1 MKSATATDGAFY
13 YRPTLAERFARL
25 LGFKYRQGEEP
36 SDIDALPGW
45 AQTRIGLRFTVLDRV
60 RLLVTGRLDLTV
72 THYANRQI
80 DTQKNRI
87 DLRFPAPWERD

>member
-13 YRPTLAERFARL
+13 HRPTLAQRIARF
-25 LGFKYRQGEEP
+25 LGFKVHLGDEP
-36 SDIDALPGW
+36 SGVDALPGW
-45 AQTRIGLRFTVLDRV
+45 AQSKIDLRISFMDRV

-80 DTQKNRI
+80 DTQKNRV